1 MKTGRNGCRKRRT
14 DRNHCVYSIVCDIT
28 GEEYIGI
35 TVALGRAYLKSVKS
49 RWQKHTYHALVEGR
63 TFPLQVAI
71 REHGPENFTHELL
84 AVVRGKTEAH
94 DLEREIMTER
104 KPALNVEMMLGRKRV
119 GVRTT
124 KVSA

>member
-1 MKTGRNGCRKRRT
+1 
-14 DRNHCVYSIVCDIT
+14 VCDIT